1 MNSLWTEG
9 VRGGCWIPT
18 GMIVSDC
25 ISVHGFCLSAARS
38 IIAVCFEAICA
49 TGRFLCELAD
59 YSICPHEAAPSG
71 GATEQHQ
78 TQLSEED
85 CA

>member
-1 MNSLWTEG
+1 
-9 VRGGCWIPT
+9 
-18 GMIVSDC
+18 MILC
-25 ISVHGFCLSAARS
+25 KWYSVQLQVVDFCLGDARS
-38 IIAVCFEAICA
+38 IIAVCFEAFCA

-59 YSICPHEAAPSG
+59 YSICSPDAAHSG

-85 CA
+85 CT